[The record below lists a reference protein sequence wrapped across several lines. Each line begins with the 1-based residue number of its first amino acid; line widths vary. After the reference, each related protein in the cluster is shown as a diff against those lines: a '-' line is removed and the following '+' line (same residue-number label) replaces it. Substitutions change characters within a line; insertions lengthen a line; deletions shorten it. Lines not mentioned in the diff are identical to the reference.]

1 MKQIINPR
9 FSMVSLLLFFISV
22 QAHGTTLFADNF
34 NDGNANGW
42 VVVKDSDAAP
52 SWQVANGGYRQSND
66 VRGYTRSFHIGTYSY
81 YASGLN
87 FTDYELTVR
96 IAPTTLSSVGVMFR
110 YKNDGNYYRFVMNSS
125 QGFSRLQ
132 KKFAGSFTT

>member
-1 MKQIINPR
+1 MKQAINPR

-52 SWQVANGGYRQSND
+52 TWVVEYNPVNSWSIDSDGRLRDLLSREYVEVATVCERPVYLRRD
-66 VRGYTRSFHIGTYSY
+66 VDRERPPDLGCDQPWR
-81 YASGLN
+81 
-87 FTDYELTVR
+87 
-96 IAPTTLSSVGVMFR
+96 
-110 YKNDGNYYRFVMNSS
+110 
-125 QGFSRLQ
+125 
-132 KKFAGSFTT
+132 